1 MAWVYLDK
9 GQPEKLE
16 VIYAETTCGQP
27 QVQLIWAPVNN
38 KPEPAAIT
46 AVKNA
51 DGVIAVAGIT
61 SRLESEESTVEQPG
75 FFHGDRTNLKMPERQ
90 EALVRA
96 VAATGKPLV
105 VVLMNG
111 GALGVDWEKAHVSAI
126 LQAWYPG
133 EEGDTAIAETLSGK
147 NNPAGRL
154 PVTFYRDVHQLPLFP
169 TIRCKVAPNAILK
182 GSRFWPFGCGL
193 SYTTFKYSNLTLPN
207 APIDAGDPLN
217 VSVTVTNT
225 GKIAGDEV
233 AEPYLKFPDVPG
245 TPIHALRGFQRIH
258 RAAGA
263 SQIVKFD
270 LKRHDLS
277 MVSEAHDIIIAQ
289 GKYTVSVGGGQPGAP
304 FVSGHFEMNGPIML
318 PE

>member
-126 LQAWYPG
+126 LQAWYR
-133 EEGDTAIAETLSGK
+133 GK
-147 NNPAGRL
+147 KA
-154 PVTFYRDVHQLPLFP
+154 TLPLLKRSAAR
-169 TIRCKVAPNAILK
+169 TILPDVCP
-182 GSRFWPFGCGL
+182 SRSTGMSTSCHFSRPFDAR
-193 SYTTFKYSNLTLPN
+193 SHLTL
-207 APIDAGDPLN
+207 
-217 VSVTVTNT
+217 
-225 GKIAGDEV
+225 
-233 AEPYLKFPDVPG
+233 F
-245 TPIHALRGFQRIH
+245 
-258 RAAGA
+258 
-263 SQIVKFD
+263 
-270 LKRHDLS
+270 
-277 MVSEAHDIIIAQ
+277 
-289 GKYTVSVGGGQPGAP
+289 
-304 FVSGHFEMNGPIML
+304 
-318 PE
+318 

>member
-154 PVTFYRDVHQLPLFP
+154 PVTFYRDVHQLSLFP
-169 TIRCKVAPNAILK
+169 D
-182 GSRFWPFGCGL
+182 
-193 SYTTFKYSNLTLPN
+193 YSMQ
-207 APIDAGDPLN
+207 G
-217 VSVTVTNT
+217 
-225 GKIAGDEV
+225 
-233 AEPYLKFPDVPG
+233 
-245 TPIHALRGFQRIH
+245 RI
-258 RAAGA
+258 
-263 SQIVKFD
+263 
-270 LKRHDLS
+270 
-277 MVSEAHDIIIAQ
+277 
-289 GKYTVSVGGGQPGAP
+289 
-304 FVSGHFEMNGPIML
+304 
-318 PE
+318 